1 MKTLVEINFLYHYEI
16 KNLAFFNKQV
26 YQVVW
31 NLNINRHT
39 VIALEKWMCSLML
52 INYACV

>member
-16 KNLAFFNKQV
+16 KNLAFLNKQV

-31 NLNINRHT
+31 NLNINGHT
-39 VIALEKWMCSLML
+39 VIALEKWMCSLIL